1 MLKERLPLLDPA
13 IFRSYDIR
21 GVVGESLTEETIFFI
36 GKAIGSMLRER
47 GENQLALGRDGRIS
61 SPILQQALCA
71 GLLSTGCDV
80 VDIGMVPTPLLYFAT
95 NLFDQHSG
103 VMLTGSHNPSNYNG
117 VKMVIQGKSPSEEAI
132 KALYHRILEQQFV
145 SGQGVRK
152 EADVESYYLETVR
165 ENIHLAKPLK
175 VVVDAGNGATGNI
188 APKLYRELG
197 CDVHE
202 LYCEV
207 DGRFPN
213 HHPDPSQDANLQDL
227 ISKVKEVNA
236 DIGLA
241 FDGDGDR
248 LGVVTRHGEI
258 ISADRLMILFSKA
271 IIAEQAGAKIIF
283 DVKCS
288 DHLAETIKSHGGE
301 AIMWKTGHSLIKAK
315 LAETKAQLAGEMSG
329 HLFFNDRWYGFDDA
343 LYAGARLLEILAD
356 AGEECDK
363 LFASLPVSC
372 ITPELKIMVPE
383 DDKFFLMHQLM
394 EKAHFPTA
402 SNVNDIDGL
411 RVAFSDGWGL
421 IRPSNTTPCLV
432 MRFEAVNAAA
442 LTEIQTIFKEW
453 LLSVRPE
460 LALPF

>member
-1 MLKERLPLLDPA
+1 MLKERLPLIDPA

-21 GVVGESLTEETIFFI
+21 GVVGESLTDETIYLI
-36 GKAIGSMLRER
+36 GKAIGSLLIER
-47 GENQLALGRDGRIS
+47 GEKQLALGRDGRVS
-61 SPILQQALCA
+61 SPSLSQALCE

-80 VDIGMVPTPLLYFAT
+80 IDIGMVPTPLLYFAT

-103 VMLTGSHNPSNYNG
+103 VMLTGSHNPANYNG
-117 VKMVIQGKSPSEEAI
+117 IKMVIQGKSPTEEAI
-132 KALYHRILEQQFV
+132 KALYHRILEKRFV
-145 SGQGVRK
+145 TGQGHRK
-152 EADVESYYLETVR
+152 AAEVESYYVETVR
-165 ENIHLAKPLK
+165 ENINLEKPLK

-188 APKLYRELG
+188 APKLYRALG

-213 HHPDPSQDANLQDL
+213 HHPDPSQESNLQDL
-227 ISKVKEVNA
+227 IGKVKEVNA

-288 DHLAETIKSHGGE
+288 NHLAETIEAHGGE

-315 LAETKAQLAGEMSG
+315 LAETEAQLAGEMSG

-343 LYAGARLLEILAD
+343 LYAGARLLEIIAE
-356 AGEECDK
+356 AGETSDK
-363 LFASLPVSC
+363 LFSSLPTSC
-372 ITPELKIMVPE
+372 ITPELKLMVPD
-383 DDKFFLMHQLM
+383 DDKFFLMHQLV
-394 EKAHFPTA
+394 EKAQFPTA
-402 SNVNDIDGL
+402 TNVNSIDGL
-411 RVAFSDGWGL
+411 RVAFAEGWGL

-432 MRFEAVNAAA
+432 MRFEAATEAA
-442 LTEIQTIFKEW
+442 LADIQAVFREW
-453 LLSVRPE
+453 MLSVRPE
-460 LALPF
+460 LKLPF